1 MTPVNDGAVKATT
14 GRLFGSRHSV
24 TAIGIPAL
32 LLGVIVGLW
41 IGRITSRWKYSS
53 CQRLSNADEVMAART
68 ASLTSFDGNETIP
81 LLTNKWEGFNP
92 TWLNDALTRLWKLF
106 QGNTK
111 RLVKDV
117 VQPILDASELPD
129 HVTAVRVKSLETG
142 MQSPLLR
149 EVRRMPSRV
158 LSQVQYS
165 MWTFPFEVSTFLFR

>member
-1 MTPVNDGAVKATT
+1 MSDGAKH
-14 GRLFGSRHSV
+14 GESYDWKLSGSRHTV

-32 LLGVIVGLW
+32 LLGLIVGLW
-41 IGRITSRWKYSS
+41 IGRITSLWKYSS

-68 ASLTSFDGNETIP
+68 ASLTSFDDDSESIP

-149 EVRRMPSRV
+149 AV
-158 LSQVQYS
+158 
-165 MWTFPFEVSTFLFR
+165 